1 MLPKRMHI
9 TKSATETLKMFK
21 GRTGVTPNV
30 ACRLALMVSLE
41 EGKLG
46 GAKKVDVAGSE
57 FNAATLFGEHAT
69 VIEALLRQVHGN
81 LDAKHA
87 ATVISSHIDHGLERL
102 RRARSIEEL
111 LAMVK

>member
-1 MLPKRMHI
+1 MLPKRMYI
-9 TKSATETLKMFK
+9 SKSATETLKMFK
-21 GRTGVTPNV
+21 GRTGLTPNV

-46 GAKKVDVAGSE
+46 GSKKGDVSGSE

-69 VIEALLRQVHGN
+69 AIEALLRQVHGA
-81 LDAKHA
+81 LDPKQA
-87 ATVISSHIDHGLERL
+87 AAVIASHIDHGLERL

-111 LAMVK
+111 LAMVA